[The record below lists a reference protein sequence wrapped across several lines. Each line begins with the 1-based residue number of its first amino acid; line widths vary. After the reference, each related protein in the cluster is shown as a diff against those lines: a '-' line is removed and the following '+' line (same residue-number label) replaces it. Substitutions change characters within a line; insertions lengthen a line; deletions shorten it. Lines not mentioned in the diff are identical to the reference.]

1 MKICIIFFN
10 IGGYHVARLEA
21 TRRACEGRGWS
32 LSAIQVAGNTTEH
45 PWGDIS
51 LSNYVITLKSRHV
64 GSDFSLGDSS
74 PLLDALDSVD
84 PDAVAIPGW
93 GFDFARAALA
103 WVRKRGRIAILM
115 SESKEDDSPRVWWK
129 ELAKRLFSV
138 RHFHS
143 AIVGGSKH
151 RAYLRRLG
159 MMEERIFYG
168 YDIVDNGYFI
178 DSVDAIRNR
187 QNPLDIP
194 TCVRERRYF
203 LAVNRFIPRKNLAA
217 LVIAFSEFLKGSEV
231 ADAWDLVLL
240 GDGLQKDELVQLVSR
255 LDLQNRIHFPGFQ
268 TYSQISHWYSFANV
282 FIHPA
287 LSEQWGLV
295 VNEAMAAGLPVV
307 LSQRCGCYPEL
318 MVEHETGI
326 SFDPESHQQ
335 LTAAMIRLSENDS
348 LRAFMGQNSRTLI
361 VDKFGPDRFADG
373 LMACVNA
380 SGIGRQA
387 EVTE

>member
-115 SESKEDDSPRVWWK
+115 SDSKEDDSPRVWWK

-187 QNPLDIP
+187 QNPLD
-194 TCVRERRYF
+194 
-203 LAVNRFIPRKNLAA
+203 
-217 LVIAFSEFLKGSEV
+217 
-231 ADAWDLVLL
+231 
-240 GDGLQKDELVQLVSR
+240 
-255 LDLQNRIHFPGFQ
+255 
-268 TYSQISHWYSFANV
+268 
-282 FIHPA
+282 
-287 LSEQWGLV
+287 
-295 VNEAMAAGLPVV
+295 
-307 LSQRCGCYPEL
+307 
-318 MVEHETGI
+318 
-326 SFDPESHQQ
+326 
-335 LTAAMIRLSENDS
+335 
-348 LRAFMGQNSRTLI
+348 
-361 VDKFGPDRFADG
+361 
-373 LMACVNA
+373 
-380 SGIGRQA
+380 
-387 EVTE
+387 